1 MKTWVLSL
9 ALLSG
14 SAAAVEAGQTAPDI
28 ALPGSTLAATQ
39 LAALRGQWV
48 YLDFWASWCAPCR
61 QSFPWMAALQQKYGP
76 RGLQVLA
83 INVDAKHGDADAFLA
98 RTPAGFA
105 LAFDPKG
112 EAPKRF
118 AIKAMPSSVLI
129 DPQGQVRWV
138 HKGFRPDEAAA
149 LEARIASALEAKP

>member
-1 MKTWVLSL
+1 MKTWFLSL

-105 LAFDPKG
+105 LAFDPKAG
-112 EAPKRF
+112 L
-118 AIKAMPSSVLI
+118 PS
-129 DPQGQVRWV
+129 R
-138 HKGFRPDEAAA
+138 
-149 LEARIASALEAKP
+149 

>member
-1 MKTWVLSL
+1 MKPALLCL
-9 ALLSG
+9 ALLVG
-14 SAAAVEAGQTAPDI
+14 PAQAVEPGQPAPDI
-28 ALPGSTLAATQ
+28 ALPRSTLPASQ
-39 LAALRGQWV
+39 LSALRGQWV
-48 YLDFWASWCAPCR
+48 YLDFWASWCGPCR
-61 QSFPWMAALQQKYGP
+61 QSFPWMSALQQKYGP

-83 INVDAKHGDADAFLA
+83 VNVDAKQSDADAFLA

-112 EAPKRF
+112 EAPRRF
-118 AIKAMPSSVLI
+118 AIQGMPSSVLI

-149 LEARIASALEAKP
+149 LEARIAAALEAKP